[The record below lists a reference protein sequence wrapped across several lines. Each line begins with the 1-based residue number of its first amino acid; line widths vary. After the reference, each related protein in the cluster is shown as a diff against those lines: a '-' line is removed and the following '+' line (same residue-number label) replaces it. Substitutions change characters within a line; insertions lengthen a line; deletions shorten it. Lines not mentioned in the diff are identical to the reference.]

1 MGFVV
6 AGEFHVGGAVVF
18 TEGNVQPFRL
28 PQVEHGFLSNRG
40 PDQPVDVNGGTSDV
54 MTVARSL
61 RKRATEADISGSFQR
76 WGIGWIHQE
85 RGEKR
90 QEKKH
95 NEADAFASF
104 VLKIVGRHTVST
116 AGDLENHCSPVADP
130 RRGSTSASCVNR

>member
-1 MGFVV
+1 M

-40 PDQPVDVNGGTSDV
+40 TDQPVNVDGGTSDV

-61 RKRATEADISGSFQR
+61 SKRATEANFSDLIQR
-76 WGIGWIHQE
+76 WSLGWIHQE

-90 QEKKH
+90 QKKKH

-116 AGDLENHCSPVADP
+116 AGDLENHCSPVDDP
-130 RRGSTSASCVNR
+130 RRGSPLGSCVNR

>member
-1 MGFVV
+1 M
-6 AGEFHVGGAVVF
+6 AREFHVGGAVVF
-18 TEGNVQPFRL
+18 TEGYVQPFCV
-28 PQVEHGFLSNRG
+28 PQIEHGFLANRS
-40 PDQPVDVNGGTSDV
+40 PDQPVNVNGGTGDV
-54 MTVARSL
+54 VTVARSL
-61 RKRATEADISGSFQR
+61 RKRATEADLSGLIQR

-90 QEKKH
+90 QKKKH

-130 RRGSTSASCVNR
+130 RRGSTSASSINR